1 MARVTSEDCIRVVPN
16 RFELILLASVRARDL
31 SSGAQ
36 LTVSRRN
43 DRYSVIALREI
54 AQENLNLTELL
65 DRVKVHYVNP
75 ASKLEEEAPNDE
87 FTESEELLAKE
98 VFDEIRRHNEDGFLF
113 EDNEE

>member
-54 AQENLNLTELL
+54 AQ
-65 DRVKVHYVNP
+65 
-75 ASKLEEEAPNDE
+75 
-87 FTESEELLAKE
+87 
-98 VFDEIRRHNEDGFLF
+98 
-113 EDNEE
+113 